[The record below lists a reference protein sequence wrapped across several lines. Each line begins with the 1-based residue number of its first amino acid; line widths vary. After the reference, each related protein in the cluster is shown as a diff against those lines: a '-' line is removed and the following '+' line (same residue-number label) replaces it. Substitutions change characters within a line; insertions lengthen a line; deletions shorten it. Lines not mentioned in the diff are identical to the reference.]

1 MYFLIN
7 NILMEILMLKLEI
20 NTEVEDNKGH
30 RNSVPGYVEL
40 CLQDGQ

>member
-1 MYFLIN
+1 
-7 NILMEILMLKLEI
+7 MLKSEI

-30 RNSVPGYVEL
+30 RNSGPGYVEL